1 MSFLMNSRDSKL
13 ENLKLMHAGL
23 SLNEDMVSLLPKTLK
38 RIYLSNTNRPDPSFV
53 NAKQLNYGSPLE
65 AHLWGG
71 LFKRC
76 NNLELFIHNSSGS
89 PSVYRL
95 EKSKWSH
102 LKTKILL
109 LRSGEMLKTS
119 NLTDY
124 ERIVLAAKTSY
135 ILDGCKHNIIEI
147 RMSHQS
153 AIMIALYLTM

>member
-1 MSFLMNSRDSKL
+1 MGFLMNTSSDSKL

-23 SLNEDMVSLLPKTLK
+23 SLNEDMLSLLPKSLK
-38 RIYLSNTNRPDPSFV
+38 RIYLSDTNRPDPSFV

-89 PSVYRL
+89 PSVLRL

-102 LKTKILL
+102 LKTRIIL

-124 ERIVLAAKTSY
+124 ERIVFKTNRIQVVIMKFY
-135 ILDGCKHNIIEI
+135 
-147 RMSHQS
+147 QS
-153 AIMIALYLTM
+153 NVLPLYKF

>member
-23 SLNEDMVSLLPKTLK
+23 SLNKDMVLLLPKTLK

-76 NNLELFIHNSSGS
+76 NKLELFIHNSSSS
-89 PSVYRL
+89 PSVLRL
-95 EKSKWSH
+95 EKNKWSH
-102 LKTKILL
+102 LKTKIII

-124 ERIVLAAKTSY
+124 ERIVFK
-135 ILDGCKHNIIEI
+135 NINTN
-147 RMSHQS
+147 SV
-153 AIMIALYLTM
+153 